1 MTGRSRI
8 GLALLLL
15 ALAGRGAAAEPAPVA
30 GAAGGT
36 LAAEAVA
43 RCIARHAP
51 RGGQFYQAGDGTFRV
66 VSYGPRGKAAE
77 WTVRAGAEHPA
88 VSRVGGAAG
97 LDRALR
103 GTCY

>member
-1 MTGRSRI
+1 MSGRLRT

-15 ALAGRGAAAEPAPVA
+15 ALAGRGTAAEPAPA
-30 GAAGGT
+30 SGAPGGT

-66 VSYGPRGKAAE
+66 VSYGPRGKTAE
-77 WTVRAGAEHPA
+77 WTVRARVEHPA
-88 VSRVGGAAG
+88 VTRVGGAAG
-97 LDRALR
+97 LDRVLR

>member
-1 MTGRSRI
+1 MIGLWRI
-8 GLALLLL
+8 GLAMLLL
-15 ALAGRGAAAEPAPVA
+15 AIGGRGAAAAPAPVPGVPG
-30 GAAGGT
+30 GALG
-36 LAAEAVA
+36 AEAVA

-77 WTVRAGAEHPA
+77 WTVRAGAEHPG
-88 VSRVGGAAG
+88 VTRVGGTAG
-97 LDRALR
+97 LDRVLR